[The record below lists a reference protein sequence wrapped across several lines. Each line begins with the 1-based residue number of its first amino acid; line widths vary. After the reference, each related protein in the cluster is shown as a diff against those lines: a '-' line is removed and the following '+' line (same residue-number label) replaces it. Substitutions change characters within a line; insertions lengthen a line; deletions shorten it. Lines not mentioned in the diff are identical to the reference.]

1 MHILLVKTRSELR
14 GVRALEGFICLE
26 PLELE
31 IVAGAVGSEDSV
43 RILDLRLQ
51 KDPRQAFLDALRAE
65 QPDLI
70 GFTGYSIHVQAI
82 KDLSKLAKERR
93 PEALVIVGGVHASLL
108 PYDFMV
114 PEIDLIIRGEGST
127 ALRELLTRLKA
138 GKPPEFL
145 PTCLS
150 TRHPDCAIHAELPL
164 ADYPPLEQVAA
175 PRRDLVDRSCYF
187 FAWTAAAKGAR
198 IPTLFPR
205 VASVRTSIGCAQRCS
220 FCISP
225 ILTCGRYI
233 TVPAEQVVDEITAVP
248 ETYIVF
254 TDDEMF
260 LDIRR
265 ARRIAELILSR
276 GIRKH
281 YYSWAR
287 SDTIIRHPEL
297 FNLWKQAGLDTLFVG
312 LESVDDARLAAY
324 NKSNAT
330 QNNIKAVQVLRELDI
345 NLHAA
350 FIVDP
355 DFTEA
360 DFDRMEEEI
369 FAVSPAE
376 IAFTVLTPTPG
387 SALWQQ
393 SDKQFLIDP
402 YLYSDCFHTLKEPR
416 LSIKRFYQRYG
427 RLTALALR
435 NNPLRIN
442 RVRMPVGDFAKA
454 FVRGVRYII
463 AHHTLHRDYPAEI
476 RR

>member
-1 MHILLVKTRSELR
+1 MRILLVKTRSELK

-31 IVAGAVGSEDSV
+31 IIAGVVEPEDSV

-51 KDPRQAFLDALRAE
+51 KNPRQAFLDALRAD

-82 KDLSKLAKERR
+82 KDLARLAKVQR
-93 PEALVIVGGVHASLL
+93 PEASVMVGGIHASLL
-108 PYDFMV
+108 PHDFMA

-127 ALRELLTRLKA
+127 ALRELLRRLKA
-138 GKPPEFL
+138 GQPPEF
-145 PTCLS
+145 PPACLS
-150 TRHPDCAIHAELPL
+150 TRHPDCAIHADMPL
-164 ADYPPLEQVAA
+164 AAYPPIEQAAA
-175 PRRDLVDRSCYF
+175 PRRDLVDRSRYF
-187 FAWTAAAKGAR
+187 FAWTAAARGAR

-225 ILTCGRYI
+225 TLTSGRYI
-233 TVPAEQVVDEITAVP
+233 TVPAEQVVDEIATVP
-248 ETYIVF
+248 ETYIAF

-260 LDIRR
+260 LDTKR
-265 ARRIAELILSR
+265 ARQIAELILSR

-297 FNLWKQAGLDTLFVG
+297 FKLWKQAGLDTLFVG
-312 LESVDDARLAAY
+312 LESVDNTRLAAY
-324 NKSNAT
+324 NKSNKT
-330 QNNIKAVQVLRELDI
+330 QNNMEAVQVLRDLEI

-350 FIVDP
+350 YIVDP

-360 DFDRMEEEI
+360 DFDLMEKEI
-369 FAVSPAE
+369 LSVSPAE

-402 YLYSDCFHTLKEPR
+402 YLYSDCFHTLKAPR
-416 LSIKRFYQRYG
+416 LSLKRFYLRYG

-442 RVRMPVGDFAKA
+442 KVRVPAGDFAKA
-454 FVRGVRYII
+454 FIRGIRYII
-463 AHHTLHRDYPAEI
+463 AHHTLHRDYPAGV
-476 RR
+476 RH

>member
-1 MHILLVKTRSELR
+1 MRILLVKTRSELK

-31 IVAGAVGSEDSV
+31 IIAGVVEPEDSV

-51 KDPRQAFLDALRAE
+51 KNPRQAFLDALRAD

-82 KDLSKLAKERR
+82 KDLARLAKEQR
-93 PEALVIVGGVHASLL
+93 PEASVMVGGIHASLL
-108 PYDFMV
+108 PHDFMA

-127 ALRELLTRLKA
+127 ALRELLRRLKA
-138 GKPPEFL
+138 GQPPEF
-145 PTCLS
+145 PPACLS
-150 TRHPDCAIHAELPL
+150 TRHPDFAIHAEMPL
-164 ADYPPLEQVAA
+164 AAYPPIEQAAA

-187 FAWTAAAKGAR
+187 FAWTAAARGER

-225 ILTCGRYI
+225 ILTGGRYI
-233 TVPAEQVVDEITAVP
+233 TVPAEQVVDEIATVP
-248 ETYIVF
+248 ETFITF

-260 LDIRR
+260 LDTKR
-265 ARRIAELILSR
+265 ARQIAELILSR

-297 FNLWKQAGLDTLFVG
+297 FKLWKQAGLDTLFVG
-312 LESVDDARLAAY
+312 LESVDNTRLAAY
-324 NKSNAT
+324 NKSNKT
-330 QNNIKAVQVLRELDI
+330 QNNMEAVQVLRDLEI

-350 FIVDP
+350 YIVDP

-360 DFDRMEEEI
+360 DFDLMEKEI
-369 FAVSPAE
+369 LSVSPAE

-402 YLYSDCFHTLKEPR
+402 YLYSDCFHTLKAPR
-416 LSIKRFYQRYG
+416 LSLKRFYLRYG

-442 RVRMPVGDFAKA
+442 RVRVPAGDFAKA
-454 FVRGVRYII
+454 FVRGIRYII
-463 AHHTLHRDYPAEI
+463 AHHTLHRDYPAGV

>member
-1 MHILLVKTRSELR
+1 MRILLVKTRSELR

-31 IVAGAVGSEDSV
+31 IVAGVVDPEDSV

-82 KDLSKLAKERR
+82 KDLARLAKEQR
-93 PEALVIVGGVHASLL
+93 PEASVMVGGIHASLL
-108 PYDFMV
+108 PHDFMV

-127 ALRELLTRLKA
+127 ALRELLRRLKA
-138 GKPPEFL
+138 GQPPEF
-145 PTCLS
+145 PPACLS
-150 TRHPDCAIHAELPL
+150 TRHPDCAIHADMPL
-164 ADYPPLEQVAA
+164 AAYPPIEQAAA
-175 PRRDLVDRSCYF
+175 PRRDLVDRSRYF
-187 FAWTAAAKGAR
+187 FAWTAAAKGER

-225 ILTCGRYI
+225 TLTGGRYI
-233 TVPAEQVVDEITAVP
+233 TVPAEQVVDEIATVP
-248 ETYIVF
+248 ETYIAF

-260 LDIRR
+260 LDTKR
-265 ARRIAELILSR
+265 ARQIAELILSR

-297 FNLWKQAGLDTLFVG
+297 FKLWKQAGLDTLFVG
-312 LESVDDARLAAY
+312 LESVDNTRLAAY
-324 NKSNAT
+324 NKSNKT
-330 QNNIKAVQVLRELDI
+330 QNNLEAVQVLRDLEI

-350 FIVDP
+350 YIVDP

-360 DFDRMEEEI
+360 DFDLMEKEI
-369 FAVSPAE
+369 LSVSPAE

-402 YLYSDCFHTLKEPR
+402 YLYSDCFHTLKAPR
-416 LSIKRFYQRYG
+416 LSLKRFYLRYG

-442 RVRMPVGDFAKA
+442 RVRVPAGDFAKA
-454 FVRGVRYII
+454 FVRGIRYII
-463 AHHTLHRDYPAEI
+463 AHHTLHRDYPAWV

>member
-1 MHILLVKTRSELR
+1 MRILLVKTRSELK

-31 IVAGAVGSEDSV
+31 IVAGVVESEDSV

-82 KDLSKLAKERR
+82 KDLARLAKEQR
-93 PEALVIVGGVHASLL
+93 PEALVMVGGIHASLL
-108 PYDFMV
+108 PHDFIV
-114 PEIDLIIRGEGST
+114 PGIDLIIRGEGST
-127 ALRELLTRLKA
+127 ALRELLRRLKA
-138 GKPPEFL
+138 GQPPEF
-145 PTCLS
+145 PPACLS
-150 TRHPDCAIHAELPL
+150 TRHPDCAIHAEMPL
-164 ADYPPLEQVAA
+164 AAYPPIEQAAA
-175 PRRDLVDRSCYF
+175 PRRDLVDRSRYF
-187 FAWTAAAKGAR
+187 FAWTAAAKGER
-198 IPTLFPR
+198 IHTLFPR

-225 ILTCGRYI
+225 TLTGGRYI
-233 TVPAEQVVDEITAVP
+233 TVPAEQVVNEIATVP
-248 ETYIVF
+248 ETYIAF

-260 LDIRR
+260 LDAKR
-265 ARRIAELILSR
+265 ARQIAELILSR

-297 FNLWKQAGLDTLFVG
+297 FKLWKQAGLDTLFVG
-312 LESVDDARLAAY
+312 LESVDNTRLAAY
-324 NKSNAT
+324 NKSNKT
-330 QNNIKAVQVLRELDI
+330 QNNMEAVQVLRDLQI

-350 FIVDP
+350 YIVDP

-360 DFDRMEEEI
+360 DFDLMEKEI
-369 FAVSPAE
+369 LSVSPAE

-402 YLYSDCFHTLKEPR
+402 YLYSDCFHTLKAPR
-416 LSIKRFYQRYG
+416 LSLKRFYLRYG

-442 RVRMPVGDFAKA
+442 RVRVPAGDFARA
-454 FVRGVRYII
+454 FVRGIRYII
-463 AHHTLHRDYPAEI
+463 AHHTLHRDYPARV